1 MRTAKTIIDVHNGT
15 LSMEF
20 DGDKI
25 FFNIYEAMKHPFNEI
40 SSICTID
47 VIDSC
52 VEDII
57 EYDLYD
63 GLHVSLCYGL
73 KEIDN
78 DLISLA
84 CDEDYHENLSWL
96 QSSITSTHLLLDPVK
111 PYVEF
116 SPELEMKPL
125 PEHLKYIYLEKH

>member
-52 VEDII
+52 IKDIS
-57 EYDLYD
+57 EYGLYD
-63 GLHVSLCYGL
+63 SVYASLC
-73 KEIDN
+73 I
-78 DLISLA
+78 A
-84 CDEDYHENLSWL
+84 
-96 QSSITSTHLLLDPVK
+96 
-111 PYVEF
+111 
-116 SPELEMKPL
+116 
-125 PEHLKYIYLEKH
+125 